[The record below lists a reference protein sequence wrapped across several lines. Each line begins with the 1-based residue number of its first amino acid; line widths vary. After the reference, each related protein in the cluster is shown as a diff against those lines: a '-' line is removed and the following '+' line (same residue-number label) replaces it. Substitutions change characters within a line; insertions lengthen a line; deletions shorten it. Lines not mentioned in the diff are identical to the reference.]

1 MLSIVI
7 AAHHDEPCLYLTVHA
22 AKFQLE
28 RYEIEHE
35 IIVVAD
41 GGTPTKWENE
51 GVRCLRV
58 NTGSP
63 QGTRDAGIRA
73 AKFRDVVC
81 LESHVV
87 VDDIAALLSVH
98 REKNSAL
105 TFPCRVAEG
114 TEMFN
119 VYGARTDWDGSL
131 WYKNLVYEKLGNEP
145 YRVSQFGHSAFAL
158 DRDWYLS
165 SGGYTDLLHG
175 WGGEEPFLCL
185 KAWMLG
191 RECWMVPA
199 VRHAHYLTPGAH
211 GDATSSAQFL
221 RNMQTIAY
229 VLGGERQLSKIR
241 KTFGVSFAI
250 TPEIQEERRKI
261 RTGPFGGDL
270 DKLREFMNSNGVMN

>member
-1 MLSIVI
+1 
-7 AAHHDEPCLYLTVHA
+7 
-22 AKFQLE
+22 
-28 RYEIEHE
+28 
-35 IIVVAD
+35 
-41 GGTPTKWENE
+41 
-51 GVRCLRV
+51 
-58 NTGSP
+58 
-63 QGTRDAGIRA
+63 
-73 AKFRDVVC
+73 
-81 LESHVV
+81 
-87 VDDIAALLSVH
+87 
-98 REKNSAL
+98 
-105 TFPCRVAEG
+105 
-114 TEMFN
+114 MFN

-211 GDATSSAQFL
+211 GDATSSAQFS

-241 KTFGVSFAI
+241 KTFGVSFEI

-261 RTGPFGGDL
+261 RTGPFGGEP
-270 DKLREFMNSNGVMN
+270 DKLREFMNEQGVMN